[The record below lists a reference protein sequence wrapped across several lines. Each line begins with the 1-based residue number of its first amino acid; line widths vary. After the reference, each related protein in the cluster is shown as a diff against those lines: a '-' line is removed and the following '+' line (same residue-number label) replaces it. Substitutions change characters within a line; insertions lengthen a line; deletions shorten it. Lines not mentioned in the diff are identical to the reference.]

1 MIAHRSPLAGLV
13 LAFSVLAAP
22 VALAQTA
29 APAQG
34 SAVLPSAT
42 PATEAQLA
50 AARDLI
56 TSSGAQRTFDSVLPT
71 VIAQVRQTFSR
82 QHPDMIK
89 DIEASLTVIEP
100 EVEAKRADIL
110 DVAAKVYAARMSE
123 QELKDSAAFF
133 KSPTGQKY
141 VQSQPAIFDEL
152 FSEVRNWMAQVSD
165 FTVSR
170 LRTEMKKR
178 GHDL

>member
-1 MIAHRSPLAGLV
+1 MTAFRSPLVGLA

-22 VALAQTA
+22 MALAQTG
-29 APAQG
+29 APAQP
-34 SAVLPSAT
+34 A
-42 PATEAQLA
+42 ATESQLA

-56 TSSGAQRTFDSVLPT
+56 TSSGAQRTFDSVMPS
-71 VIAQVRQTFSR
+71 VVGQVRQTFSR
-82 QHPDMIK
+82 QHPEMIK
-89 DIEASLTVIEP
+89 DIEASLKDIEP
-100 EVEAKRADIL
+100 EIEAKRADIL
-110 DVAAKVYAARMSE
+110 DIAAKVYAARLTE

-141 VQSQPAIFDEL
+141 VQAQPVIFDEL
-152 FSEVRNWMAQVSD
+152 FSEVRNWMAQLSD

>member
-1 MIAHRSPLAGLV
+1 MMAYRSPLAGFA

-29 APAQG
+29 APAQ
-34 SAVLPSAT
+34 APAAT
-42 PATEAQLA
+42 AATESQLA

-56 TSSGAQRTFDSVLPT
+56 TSSGAQRTFDSVLPS
-71 VIAQVRQTFSR
+71 VIGQVRQTFSR
-82 QHPDMIK
+82 QHPEMIK
-89 DIEASLTVIEP
+89 DIEASLKEIEP
-100 EVEAKRADIL
+100 EVEAKRTDIL
-110 DVAAKVYAARMSE
+110 NIAAKVYAARMTE

-141 VQSQPAIFDEL
+141 VQSQPAIFDDL
-152 FSEVRNWMAQVSD
+152 FSEVRAWMAEVSD

>member
-1 MIAHRSPLAGLV
+1 MTAFRSPLVGLA

-22 VALAQTA
+22 LALAQTG
-29 APAQG
+29 APAQP
-34 SAVLPSAT
+34 A
-42 PATEAQLA
+42 ATESQLA

-56 TSSGAQRTFDSVLPT
+56 ISSGAQRTFDSVLPS
-71 VIAQVRQTFSR
+71 VVGQVRQTFSR
-82 QHPDMIK
+82 QHPEMIK
-89 DIEASLTVIEP
+89 DIEASLKDIEP

-110 DVAAKVYAARMSE
+110 DIAAKVYAARLTE

-141 VQSQPAIFDEL
+141 VQSQPVIFDDL
-152 FSEVRNWMAQVSD
+152 FSEVRNWMAQLSD

>member
-1 MIAHRSPLAGLV
+1 MAYRSPFAGLV
-13 LAFSVLAAP
+13 LALSVLAAP
-22 VALAQTA
+22 VAWAQTPAPAPAQAPAA
-29 APAQG
+29 APA
-34 SAVLPSAT
+34 
-42 PATEAQLA
+42 TESQLA

-56 TSSGAQRTFDSVLPT
+56 TSSGAQRTFDSVLPS
-71 VIAQVRQTFSR
+71 VIGQVRQTFSR

-89 DIEASLTVIEP
+89 DIEASLAVIEP

-110 DVAAKVYAARMSE
+110 DVAAKVYAARLSE

-141 VQSQPAIFDEL
+141 VQAQPAIFDDL
-152 FSEVRNWMAQVSD
+152 FSEVRNWMGQLSE